1 MPTFTKAFKKMMKY
15 IKNKKLNI
23 KDDTL
28 AGITVSLAMIPE
40 VVAFAFVAQISPI
53 VALFGAFVVGII
65 SAIFGGRPGLISGA
79 AGAVAVIFVNMIQE
93 GHAKGLL
100 FDTPV
105 ENMGYFY
112 LLAAVV
118 LMGIIQVLAGL
129 FKLGKFVRLIPHPV
143 MMGFVNGLAIVIFLA
158 QLGMF
163 KENKKDVFGQNMRK
177 TTSKELV
184 YTVADNQVKDAV
196 SNTVL
201 FSIEGNSVINKQTN
215 EKAFVLAD
223 GQVFDAKT
231 KKVVFNA
238 KEDGFYSVKDSG
250 VVKATLQGTKLY
262 TMIGLV
268 LLTMLIVW
276 GLPKLTTKVPA
287 ALTAILIVTLVSIL
301 GGLQSINV
309 GDFIR
314 DGGGAGLNGFD
325 EISKKLNLAEL
336 WSNLPFNLDTLK
348 FIAPYAFLAASVGLI
363 ETLMT
368 MNLVDE
374 LTDTRGNGNK
384 ECIAQGAGNMVSGLF
399 GGTGGCGMIGQTVIN
414 INAGGRGRLSGVMMA
429 VTLLIF
435 ILFADKYIEQVP
447 IAALVG
453 VMFMMVIETFAW
465 SSFRIMKKI
474 PVSDAFVLIIVSAV
488 TVFFDLAI
496 AVFVGVIIAAL
507 SFAWQSAKKIRAR
520 KRMKEDGTKVY
531 EIWGPLFF
539 GSITAF
545 NEKFD
550 IKNDPENVEIDF
562 VESRISDHSAL
573 EALFVL
579 VEKYEKAG
587 KNIKLK
593 HLSEDCKV
601 LMYKASDK
609 FHDIIIEDVD
619 DPRYHLAENPE
630 AFPKPLSEY
639 EF

>member
-1 MPTFTKAFKKMMKY
+1 MMKY
-15 IKNKKLNI
+15 IKNKKIKI
-23 KDDTL
+23 KDDSL

-79 AGAVAVIFVNMIQE
+79 AGAVAVIFVHMIQE

-118 LMGIIQVLAGL
+118 LMGIIQVFAGI

-143 MMGFVNGLAIVIFLA
+143 MMGFVNGLAIVIFMA

-163 KENKKDVFGQNMRK
+163 KENSKDIFGQNKRK
-177 TTSKELV
+177 TENKELV
-184 YTVADNQVKDAV
+184 YKVEGAEVKDIASNNTIFTIKDKSVVNNGSNKEMYIV
-196 SNTVL
+196 S
-201 FSIEGNSVINKQTN
+201 E
-215 EKAFVLAD
+215 
-223 GQVFDAKT
+223 GQVFDVDT
-231 KKVVFNA
+231 KKVVFNVG
-238 KEDGFYSVKDSG
+238 EEGFYSVKDEG
-250 VVKATLQGTKLY
+250 VVKSTMQGKKLY

-276 GLPKLTTKVPA
+276 GLPKLTTKIPA
-287 ALTAILIVTLVSIL
+287 ALTAILIITFIVVF
-301 GGLQSINV
+301 GGIESINV

-325 EISKKLNLAEL
+325 ELSKKLNLAEL
-336 WSNLPFNLDTLK
+336 WGNLPFNLDTLK
-348 FIAPYAFLAASVGLI
+348 FIAPYSFLAASVGLI

-374 LTDTRGNGNK
+374 LTDSRGNGNK
-384 ECIAQGAGNMVSGLF
+384 ECVAQGAGNIVSGLF

-465 SSFRIMKKI
+465 SSFRIMNKI
-474 PVSDAFVLIIVSAV
+474 PVSDAVVLIIVSAV
-488 TVFFDLAI
+488 TVVFDLAI
-496 AVFVGVIIAAL
+496 AVFVGVIISAL
-507 SFAWQSAKKIRAR
+507 VFAWENAKRIRAR
-520 KRMKEDGTKVY
+520 KRMKADGTKVY

-550 IKNDPENVEIDF
+550 IKNDPEKVEIDF
-562 VESRISDHSAL
+562 VESRVSDHSAI
-573 EALFVL
+573 EAIFNL
-579 VEKYEKAG
+579 VEKYEAVG
-587 KNIKLK
+587 KKVVLK

-601 LMYKASDK
+601 LMYKASEK
-609 FHDIIIEDVD
+609 FHNIIEEDID

-630 AFPKPLSEY
+630 KFPKPLSEY